1 MRGPRG
7 APAGCGPAP
16 FLLRAI
22 TELVAPCGLST
33 DSTAAGP
40 DVLGA
45 QRFFQL
51 GARFSAKASGP
62 SVASSLEKTSPEISD
77 SIL

>member
-1 MRGPRG
+1 M
-7 APAGCGPAP
+7 
-16 FLLRAI
+16 
-22 TELVAPCGLST
+22 TSDLVSQPLNR
-33 DSTAAGP
+33 
-40 DVLGA
+40 

-62 SVASSLEKTSPEISD
+62 SVASLLENTSPEISV